1 MKGISEDIEMTNES
15 RALDKSIVDGDI
27 EKIAGGF
34 QFTEGP
40 IWVPEGHLL
49 FSDIPANI
57 IYKWTPGTP
66 KPEVFRTPSGPSNGL
81 TLDRELRLLAC
92 ELPRGISRTE
102 EDGEIVIL
110 ANRYRGNR
118 LNSPNDLVVK
128 SDGSVYFTDPAYG
141 LRRTGLPKELDF
153 NGVFRLAPDG
163 ALTLLDDTFEGPNG
177 LAFSPD
183 EKVLYV
189 DDSARGHIRAF
200 DVKADGTVT
209 NGRIFAD
216 LQGPGEGVPDGMKVD
231 IQGNVYCTGAGGI
244 WVLDETGEKLG
255 IIEFP
260 EPPANLAWGDDDLKT
275 MYVTARTGVYRV
287 RTRISGALSRLLY

>member
-1 MKGISEDIEMTNES
+1 MVSESNKPEAPEGIT
-15 RALDKSIVDGDI
+15 VDGTL

-66 KPEVFRTPSGPSNGL
+66 KPEAFRTPSGPSNGL
-81 TLDRELRLLAC
+81 TLDREGRLLAC
-92 ELPRGISRTE
+92 ELACRISRTE
-102 EDGEIVIL
+102 ENGEVVTL
-110 ANRYRGNR
+110 ADKYRGKR
-118 LNSPNDLVVK
+118 LNSPNDIVVK
-128 SDGSVYFTDPAYG
+128 SDGGIYFTDPAYG

-153 NGVFRLAPDG
+153 NGVYRIELDG
-163 ALTLLDDTFEGPNG
+163 DLTLLDDTFEGPNG

-183 EKVLYV
+183 ESVLYV

-200 DVKADGTVT
+200 DVKANGSLS
-209 NGRIFAD
+209 NGRLFAE

-231 IQGNVYCTGAGGI
+231 IRGNIYCTGPGGI
-244 WVLDETGEKLG
+244 WVLDEAGEKLG
-255 IIEFP
+255 VIAFP
-260 EPPANLAWGDDDLKT
+260 EPPANLAWGGDDLKT
-275 MYVTARTGVYRV
+275 MYVTARTGIYSV
-287 RTRISGALSRLLY
+287 RAKIKGALSRLLY

>member
-1 MKGISEDIEMTNES
+1 MDIRGVEKVNES
-15 RALDKSIVDGDI
+15 RTRDKSFVAGDI

-40 IWVPEGHLL
+40 IWVPEGYLL

-57 IYKWTPGTP
+57 IYKWTPGGS

-92 ELPRGISRTE
+92 ELPRGISRTK

-110 ANRYRGNR
+110 ADRYEGKR

-128 SDGSVYFTDPAYG
+128 SDGNVYFTDPAYG

-163 ALTLLDDTFEGPNG
+163 DLILLDDTFEGPNG

-209 NGRIFAD
+209 NGRIFAE

-244 WVLDETGEKLG
+244 WVLDEAGEKLE
-255 IIEFP
+255 IIEFL